1 MSAVL
6 SVSTWIG
13 CRLGGIIIEA
23 EWVKIDAFLCIG
35 AKNSA
40 VGEYVW
46 SLSGHYSYGLIILS

>member
-23 EWVKIDAFLCIG
+23 EWVEIDAFLCIG

-40 VGEYVW
+40 AGEYVW
-46 SLSGHYSYGLIILS
+46 SLSGHYS